1 MTLGELAGGAV
12 ATLAAATLC
21 TGTMRA
27 EYLPAGTR
35 VRVSWQGQISTFVTP
50 LDGDRAGQLLPCPQ
64 DAVIREEDLARAEG
78 DVRGSKQDGDPLDP
92 LLRPTE
98 QLDLTQKEQRPAVAG
113 EKDAKQR
120 KPREPARAPTRGKQ
134 K

>member
-1 MTLGELAGGAV
+1 MTLGELKPGVV
-12 ATLAAATLC
+12 ATLAATTLC
-21 TGTMRA
+21 SGTMRA
-27 EYLPAGTR
+27 QMLPPGTR
-35 VRVSWQGQISTFVTP
+35 VRIAWQAQISTFVTVMS
-50 LDGDRAGQLLPCPQ
+50 GERAGQLLPCPQ
-64 DAVIREEDLARAEG
+64 AAVVREEDLARAEG
-78 DVRGSKQDGDPLDP
+78 DVRGSKQDSDPLDP

-98 QLDLTQKEQRPAVAG
+98 QLDLSPKQQRPAVAG